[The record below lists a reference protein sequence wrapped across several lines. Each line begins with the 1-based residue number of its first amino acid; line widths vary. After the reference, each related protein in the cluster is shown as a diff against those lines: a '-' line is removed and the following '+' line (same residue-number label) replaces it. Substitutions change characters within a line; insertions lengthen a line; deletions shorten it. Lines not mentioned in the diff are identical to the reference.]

1 MAFSYGFYNSY
12 NGDRKYN
19 PEQISAIFDGIIKDG
34 VFDSIGEL
42 FATVPGDGLQVIVK
56 SGKAWFDHT
65 WAVNDSW
72 YPINLEAGDV
82 TRDRIDAVVLETDH
96 TQENRKSSLKI
107 VTGNPSAL
115 PSKPLL
121 AKTELIN
128 QHPLAYVT
136 VRANAIQITSSDI
149 EICVGF
155 ESKGCPY
162 VTGILETASIDSL
175 FGAWAEQFQNFLNT
189 KEQNYEEFLEQAQLS
204 VNNWIADTQNRF
216 QAWWDIVLDTLDTDT
231 AAKLQQQIL
240 DNKADA
246 DKKIGTALDFTT
258 TNLSSEVSTLKTK
271 TTNLESNKQNKITS
285 IGVLKGLGNGNI
297 GVASRGVD
305 YDTSGATTWK
315 YIVITETQD
324 VKIPSNIINPCHVMM
339 MGGGGSGTALR
350 AYYATGAGGG
360 SGYFID
366 ADVNVTPGSTVKVT
380 IGAGGKGVS
389 AARDSSNPGSNGTKP
404 WANGNDGGDT
414 KFGSY
419 LTAKGGKGG
428 YFSDTSNDSNVGSS
442 AVGGSGAAGGNG
454 MKRGGDGATFGGGC
468 PNGNGGNYGGGTGTG
483 KGGLY
488 GKNGGE
494 SGYVTGPISYF
505 FRMLWPFFPYI
516 KTSKWNGDSIADK
529 NGGYYSYG
537 GAAGGGYF
545 ANGGVSDYYSGY
557 YSYGGSG
564 GIGINASIDGNLWKM
579 DEGYVPGGGGMTIPH
594 YDYIGSNNTWSVMYI
609 THYGY
614 GGSAHSSRYS
624 NANPNSG
631 SGSSGV
637 CVLFYRTSSD
647 NIA

>member
-315 YIVITETQD
+315 YVIITETQD

-339 MGGGGSGTALR
+339 MGAGGGGAAIRDS
-350 AYYATGAGGG
+350 YVNGAGGG
-360 SGYFID
+360 SGYFVD
-366 ADVNVTPGSTVKVT
+366 ADVNVTPGATVKVT
-380 IGAGGKGVS
+380 IGAGGKGGTAS
-389 AARDSSNPGSNGTKP
+389 RSSDYPGTNGTNS
-404 WANGNDGGDT
+404 WADGFDGGDT

-419 LTAKGGKGG
+419 LTAKGGKAGRFELNSEG
-428 YFSDTSNDSNVGSS
+428 IRK
-442 AVGGSGAAGGNG
+442 AVGGDGAAGGTG
-454 MKRGGDGATFGGGC
+454 SLRGGNGATFGGGY
-468 PNGNGGNYGGGTGTG
+468 PNGNGGNYGGGGRPSG
-483 KGGLY
+483 KGGIY
-488 GKNGGE
+488 GKNADETGYG
-494 SGYVTGPISYF
+494 SGPVSFF
-505 FRMLWPFFPYI
+505 FRMLWPIFPMV
-516 KTSKWNGDSIADK
+516 KTSTYSGDIIGTMG
-529 NGGYYSYG
+529 GGYFSYG
-537 GAAGGGYF
+537 GVSGGGYF
-545 ANGGVSDYYSGY
+545 ANGGSSDKSSNTSTW
-557 YSYGGSG
+557 SYGGAG
-564 GIGINASIDGNLWKM
+564 GIGPGASINGNAYSNG
-579 DEGYVPGGGGMTIPH
+579 GYVPGGGGMTIPSF
-594 YDYIGSNNTWSVMYI
+594 DYIGANNSWSVVSYR
-609 THYGY
+609 HYGF
-614 GGSAHSSRYS
+614 GGSGYSSYYS
-624 NANPNSG
+624 NENPSG
-631 SGSSGV
+631 QSGSSGV
-637 CVLFYRTSSD
+637 CVLFYRTTSD
-647 NIA
+647 IIA